1 MRTPWGKGHKKNKQH
16 AITETRGLLLIGI
29 RDGLSKEVTFKL
41 DPNVRKKL
49 AGTRRRNR
57 GTARA
62 NTEVGKKVSM
72 FQELSYGRCGRDI
85 YNTSLSFKSI
95 QGGTKPCFLTASC
108 TVWAHL
114 TEPKLQRKA
123 KSI

>member
-16 AITETRGLLLIGI
+16 AIAEAMGLLLIGI

-49 AGTRRRNR
+49 AGTSWRNR

-72 FQELSYGRCGRDI
+72 FQELSYGWCGGDI
-85 YNTSLSFKSI
+85 YNTSLSEF
-95 QGGTKPCFLTASC
+95 
-108 TVWAHL
+108 
-114 TEPKLQRKA
+114 
-123 KSI
+123 